1 MTERLTPFPLIC
13 PHCHA
18 AAKYEAWKT
27 VEDDVHVYGQTTWEC
42 GWTFRRWKDE
52 EFNLGAQEMVAA
64 PCRRKP

>member
-27 VEDDVHVYGQTTWEC
+27 VEDGIHLYGLTTWEC
-42 GWTFRRWKDE
+42 GWAFNRWKDDQFGTVHE
-52 EFNLGAQEMVAA
+52 AETGKCGRGL
-64 PCRRKP
+64 